1 MARLYKRGKTWY
13 ITFNQAGERFRKRLG
28 KDRKQAEEVK
38 REIEYRLSR
47 NELVVSRRILLSVFK
62 KEFLD
67 YVKSR
72 QSEKTHRNYSI
83 ALGHLERYLRDK
95 EGIKSLQ
102 DVDTGMIEGYVSF
115 RLKSASPRGKDRTV
129 ERSTVNTELKAIK
142 RFFNRAVELNHLR
155 ESPARKVRLLTT
167 AKRRPRFFSE
177 SEVALILEECGDSWV
192 RKIYLALLYIGLRIG
207 ELVNLEWEDV
217 DFERRRIVI
226 RPKQFW
232 RPKGREE
239 RFVPMHDV
247 VFHMLLNSER
257 KSRWVFTKADGGK
270 VNVHSLETR
279 FRRQLKRLGLPDASL
294 HTWRHTFASY
304 LMMRSGNIRAV
315 QKLLGHKSIRTTEI
329 YSHLSEH
336 HLHYVVRQL
345 PGPNLGTILDTKAIL
360 PGRAMAQVVDNKVVG
375 DTGFEPVTST
385 V

>member
-1 MARLYKRGKTWY
+1 LA
-13 ITFNQAGERFRKRLG
+13 TFKNG
-28 KDRKQAEEVK
+28 
-38 REIEYRLSR
+38 
-47 NELVVSRRILLSVFK
+47 
-62 KEFLD
+62 FLD

-72 QSEKTHRNYSI
+72 HSEKTHHNYSI
-83 ALGHLERYLRDK
+83 ALGHLERYLREK
-95 EGIKSLQ
+95 KGIKSLQ
-102 DVDTGMIEGYVSF
+102 DVDMGMIEGYVSF
-115 RLKSASPRGKDRTV
+115 RLKSASPRGKEKTV

-155 ESPARKVRLLTT
+155 DSPARKVKLLTT

-177 SEVALILEECGDSWV
+177 SEVALILEDCRDSWV
-192 RKIYLALLYIGLRIG
+192 RKIYLALLYTGMRIG
-207 ELVNLEWEDV
+207 ELVNLEWEDIE
-217 DFERRRIVI
+217 FERRRIII

-232 RPKGREE
+232 KPKGKEE

-247 VFHMLLNSER
+247 VFSMLLNSER
-257 KSRWVFTKADGGK
+257 KVPWVFTKADGGK
-270 VNVHSLETR
+270 VNIHSLETR
-279 FRRQLKRLGLPDASL
+279 FRRQLIRLGLHDATL

-345 PGPNLGTILDTKAIL
+345 PGPNLGTILDTTAIL
-360 PGRAMAQVVDNKVVG
+360 PGKGITQVIEKKVVG